1 MTRRELTGHQ
11 ARSATTIH
19 GWPAVFFGVPFL
31 AAGIGAYVVQ
41 RLAPESIQG
50 PRLLM
55 VWFAGIFGLVGLL
68 MIVHGLRGLRR
79 RAGVARRRAA
89 HPGQPWLWD
98 YEWDRSGASDD
109 TRRRLW
115 RAIFVSV
122 FFVAFLLPFNWIG
135 FAMPDVSGRGLWMAI
150 VGLFDLVTVA
160 VIGRAVYLL
169 LRYLKYG
176 TSTVSFD
183 TFPFFLGDELA
194 VRFEGSGRGEIFD
207 RMTATLRCVEER
219 YETRGSGKNR
229 SQRVVCYEVYAD
241 AQNVEGARARWEGLR
256 GLALRF
262 PLPEEEQPTRL
273 GERPPRY
280 WELEVKA
287 EVPGVDY
294 KGTFLVPVY
303 AKAGP

>member
-160 VIGRAVYLL
+160 ADVLSTCFCGTSSTAPAPSRSTHFRSSWVTNWRCVSRGRAVV
-169 LRYLKYG
+169 KS
-176 TSTVSFD
+176 ST
-183 TFPFFLGDELA
+183 A
-194 VRFEGSGRGEIFD
+194 
-207 RMTATLRCVEER
+207 
-219 YETRGSGKNR
+219 
-229 SQRVVCYEVYAD
+229 
-241 AQNVEGARARWEGLR
+241 
-256 GLALRF
+256 
-262 PLPEEEQPTRL
+262 
-273 GERPPRY
+273 
-280 WELEVKA
+280 
-287 EVPGVDY
+287 
-294 KGTFLVPVY
+294 
-303 AKAGP
+303 